1 MLKKKIYNLKKRF
14 EHAKVD
20 IGYEDL
26 DAETTSSGR
35 TYNTPNG
42 KSYPSVTT
50 VLSILNEHI
59 IQAWRDR
66 VGEEEANRIS
76 SRASNRGTR
85 VHSIVE
91 KYLNNEDT
99 TDFLPHIR
107 QSLENLK
114 PILDENITTIY
125 GLEVPLFSEHL
136 GVAGRCDCIAEFN
149 GVPSIIDFKTSR
161 YIKKKEKISN
171 YFAQGAAYSIMW
183 EERTGLTAPNIVVI
197 MDVDHEKPLV
207 FVEHRDNYTKLLN
220 DTINEYRKRRMFGHC
235 N

>member
-1 MLKKKIYNLKKRF
+1 MKFKHEKI
-14 EHAKVD
+14 D
-20 IGYEDL
+20 IGYKDL
-26 DAETTSSGR
+26 DAKTTDSGR
-35 TYNTPNG
+35 TYSTPDG

-76 SRASNRGTR
+76 GKASNRGTR

-99 TDFLPHIR
+99 TKALPHIR

-114 PILDENITTIY
+114 PVLDQSIGSIF
-125 GLEVPLFSEHL
+125 GLEVPLYSNHL
-136 GVAGRCDCIAEFN
+136 GVAGRCDCIAQFN

-183 EERTGLTAPNIVVI
+183 EERTGMVAPNIVII
-197 MDVDHEKPLV
+197 MDVDHEKPSV
-207 FVEHRDNYTKLLN
+207 FVEHRDNWTELLHN
-220 DTINEYRKRRMFGHC
+220 TIDEYRKRKMFGH
-235 N
+235 

>member
-1 MLKKKIYNLKKRF
+1 MINIKNKFNHEKI
-14 EHAKVD
+14 D
-20 IGYEDL
+20 IGYKDL
-26 DAETTSSGR
+26 DAETTDSGR
-35 TYNTPNG
+35 TYSTPDG
-42 KSYPSVTT
+42 KSYPSITT

-76 SRASNRGTR
+76 GKASNRGTR

-99 TDFLPHIR
+99 TKALPHIR

-114 PILDENITTIY
+114 PVLDDNIGTIF
-125 GLEVPLFSEHL
+125 GLEVPLYSNHL
-136 GVAGRCDCIAEFN
+136 GVAGRCDCIAQYN

-161 YIKKKEKISN
+161 YKKKKEKISN

-183 EERTGLTAPNIVVI
+183 EERTGMVVPNIVII
-197 MDVDHEKPLV
+197 MDVDHEKPSV
-207 FVEHRDNYTKLLN
+207 FVEHRDNWTDLLHN
-220 DTINEYRKRRMFGHC
+220 TIDEYRKRKMFGH
-235 N
+235 